1 MSIAFYTGVAGMLAS
16 QSFMD
21 ATANNMANVNTV
33 GYKTQNATF
42 EDLLY
47 TKMNIHSNYYNR
59 EDDDP
64 NGEVVEGE
72 GAPVMADGST
82 DSHWPDGSKV
92 YDLVGHGV
100 KIGSV
105 DLMYHQGGF
114 LNTERKLDF
123 AIDGDGLFA
132 VENNLGEVEYTRN
145 GRFNLSVE
153 GRKLYLVNAQ
163 GYHVL
168 DRKGKQVTLALDEND
183 NPDYDGLVEK
193 LGIYYFDNPFG
204 LTPTDS
210 GSFLES
216 ENSGEAV
223 AAKAGDERSKVLQ
236 QFLENSNVQLSD
248 QMVNLIQ
255 AQRSFQLNAKVVQT
269 ADAIEE
275 MINNLR

>member
-33 GYKTQNATF
+33 GYKTQNASF

-47 TKMNIHSNYYNR
+47 TRMNIHSNYYNR
-59 EDDDP
+59 TDEE
-64 NGEVVEGE
+64 NGAENVEG
-72 GAPVMADGST
+72 GSENN
-82 DSHWPDGSKV
+82 SYWPDADKI

-105 DLMYHQGGF
+105 DLMFQQGGF
-114 LNTERKLDF
+114 LNTERALDF

-132 VENNLGEVEYTRN
+132 VENNSGEVEYTRN
-145 GRFNLSVE
+145 GRFNLSIE
-153 GRKLYLVNAQ
+153 GKKAFLVNSQ

-168 DRKGKQVTLALDEND
+168 DRKGKAVSLSVDENG
-183 NPDYDGLVEK
+183 NPDMDGLSEK
-193 LGIYYFDNPFG
+193 LGLYYFKNPYG
-204 LTPTDS
+204 LTPTDG

-216 ENSGEAV
+216 ENSGEAE
-223 AAKAGDERSKVLQ
+223 AAKAGDERSNILQ
-236 QFLENSNVQLSD
+236 NWLENSNVQLSD

-255 AQRSFQLNAKVVQT
+255 AQRSFQLNSRVVQT
-269 ADAIEE
+269 ADQIEE

>member
-33 GYKTQNATF
+33 GYKTQNASF

-47 TKMNIHSNYYNR
+47 TKMNIHSNYQPQNA
-59 EDDDP
+59 E
-64 NGEVVEGE
+64 NGETDGE
-72 GAPVMADGST
+72 NAPVMADGKT
-82 DSHWPDGSKV
+82 DSNWPDGSRV

-105 DLMYHQGGF
+105 DLLYQQGGF
-114 LNTERKLDF
+114 LNTERQLDF

-132 VENNLGEVEYTRN
+132 VENSRGEVEYTRN
-145 GRFNLSVE
+145 GRFNLSIE
-153 GRKLYLVNAQ
+153 GKKVYLVNAQ

-168 DRKGKQVTLALDEND
+168 DRKGKQITLALDEND
-183 NPDYDGLVEK
+183 NPDYDGLIEK
-193 LGIYYFDNPFG
+193 LGIYYFDNPYG
-204 LTPTDS
+204 LTPTDG

-223 AAKAGDERSKVLQ
+223 AAKAGDERSEVLQ
-236 QFLENSNVQLSD
+236 YYLENSNVQLSD

-269 ADAIEE
+269 ADSIEE

>member
-33 GYKTQNATF
+33 GYKTQNAVF

-47 TKMNIHSNYYNR
+47 TKMNIHSNYQNDGQN
-59 EDDDP
+59 E
-64 NGEVVEGE
+64 NAAEGE
-72 GAPVMADGST
+72 NVPVKADGSV
-82 DSHWPDGSKV
+82 DSYWPDGSRV

-105 DLMYHQGGF
+105 DLMYQQGGF
-114 LNTERKLDF
+114 LNTERQLDF
-123 AIDGDGLFA
+123 AIDGEGLFA
-132 VENNLGEVEYTRN
+132 VENSMGDVEYTRN
-145 GRFNLSVE
+145 GSFNLSIE
-153 GRKLYLVNAQ
+153 GRKIYLVNAQ

-168 DRKGKQVTLALDEND
+168 DRKGKHITLALDEND
-183 NPDYDGLVEK
+183 NPDYDGLVDK
-193 LGIYYFDNPFG
+193 LGIYYFDNPYG
-204 LTPTDS
+204 LTPTDG

-216 ENSGEAV
+216 ANSGEAV
-223 AAKAGDERSKVLQ
+223 AAKADDERSEILQ
-236 QFLENSNVQLSD
+236 YYLENSNVQLSD

-269 ADAIEE
+269 ADSIEE

>member
-47 TKMNIHSNYYNR
+47 TKMNIHSNYNGGDA
-59 EDDDP
+59 DDDD
-64 NGEVVEGE
+64 
-72 GAPVMADGST
+72 APVRADGST
-82 DSHWPDGSKV
+82 DSNWPDGSAV

-105 DLMYHQGGF
+105 DLMYKQGGF
-114 LNTERKLDF
+114 LNTERNLDF

-145 GRFNLSVE
+145 GRFNLSIE
-153 GRKLYLVNAQ
+153 GRKAYLVTAQ

-168 DRKGKQVTLALDEND
+168 DRKGKAVSLATDENG
-183 NPDYDGLVEK
+183 NPDYDGLADK

-223 AAKAGDERSKVLQ
+223 AAKAGDERSKILQ

-269 ADAIEE
+269 ADSIEE